1 MVGCRVRLWRFGRG
15 RLRPVA
21 GTDDLQPPK
30 VRVDEAG
37 VVHPDDDARRI
48 VPVPDMD
55 GYWYE
60 IADSTDAQS
69 VGADTLNPLVAR
81 LLDRERETLA
91 LAKQLQARYEEIEL
105 LYTISEILGR
115 TTRLERA
122 AQTILE
128 EVGDV
133 VGARRASIF
142 LHDRAGAVLRPVASI
157 GKPLEALEPVRVDDS
172 DSIVARV
179 FRTHTA
185 VRYDPRSDEQFP
197 GVGDD
202 ERGYRG
208 SAFLSVPISHRGA
221 GPDAEPIGVLS
232 LTDRLGA
239 DAFSGG
245 ERRLA
250 AAVANQI
257 GSAIEHARL
266 VERDLVRQHLDQE
279 LELAHRLQMKLLPSV
294 EVLGKGVDIGAR
306 CVPARH
312 VGGDFYH
319 FVRLPGGRVGAMLGD
334 VSSHGYPAALIM
346 AHVLAAAGI
355 HAETVAS
362 PDVTVG
368 ELYKSV
374 RDELAE
380 TEMHLAL
387 FYGVVDPKGGTL
399 RYANAGH
406 PHAYRIPRSGGPERL
421 GATCP
426 PLGLADESAVNVAQ
440 TTWNPASDLLLLVSD
455 GLIEAQ
461 DPTGEPFGED
471 RVLEVVSRIADA
483 PAREVVDAILEAVE
497 RFETDPRDD
506 RTLLALRL

>member
-21 GTDDLQPPK
+21 GADDVQPPE

-37 VVHPDDDARRI
+37 VVHPADGERRI

-60 IADSTDAQS
+60 IAEPTDAES
-69 VGADTLNPLVAR
+69 VGVDTLNPLVAR

-91 LAKQLQARYEEIEL
+91 LAKQLQSRYEEIEL

-115 TTRLERA
+115 TTRVERA

-128 EVGDV
+128 EVSDV

-157 GKPLEALEPVRVDDS
+157 GKPLEALDAVAVSER
-172 DSIVARV
+172 DSIIARV
-179 FRTHTA
+179 FRTQKA
-185 VRYDPRSDEQFP
+185 VSHDPRSDEQFP
-197 GVGDD
+197 GVGDE

-208 SAFLSVPISHRGA
+208 SAFLSVPIAYRGTD
-221 GPDAEPIGVLS
+221 GEAEPIGVLS

-245 ERRLA
+245 ERRLTGT
-250 AAVANQI
+250 VANQI
-257 GSAIEHARL
+257 GAAIEHARL

-294 EVLGKGVDIGAR
+294 DVLGPKVDIGAR

-362 PDVTVG
+362 PDVTVR
-368 ELYKSV
+368 ELYKSI

-387 FYGVVDPKGGTL
+387 FYGVVDPKAGTL

-406 PHAYRIPRSGGPERL
+406 PHAYRIPRGGSPERL
-421 GATCP
+421 GAGCP
-426 PLGLADESAVNVAQ
+426 PLGLADESAISVAE
-440 TTWNPASDLLLLVSD
+440 TRWNAKSDLLLLVSD
-455 GLIEAQ
+455 GIVEARNSA
-461 DPTGEPFGED
+461 GEPFGED
-471 RVLEVVSRIADA
+471 RVFHIASQVA
-483 PAREVVDAILEAVE
+483 TEPARVVVDTILAAAEE
-497 RFETDPRDD
+497 FEIDPRDD